1 MEKMLQRILVTF
13 TVGFL
18 VIGAILGFVGVAD
31 CGSVFA
37 PGDGCAS
44 TLSVQRALVIAFI
57 GLGLTSLAA
66 SIVADKPI
74 TPTDSSTPA
83 DSSQHSEPGPPTE

>member
-13 TVGFL
+13 TIGFL
-18 VIGAILGFVGVAD
+18 LIGAILGFVEVAD

-37 PGDGCAS
+37 PQDGCAS

-57 GLGLTSLAA
+57 GLGLTAMAA
-66 SIVADKPI
+66 AIVADKPA
-74 TPTDSSTPA
+74 PPAPPAETDQQ
-83 DSSQHSEPGPPTE
+83 D

>member
-1 MEKMLQRILVTF
+1 MERLLQRVLVTF
-13 TVGFL
+13 TIGFL

-37 PGDGCAS
+37 PKDGCAA

-57 GLGLTSLAA
+57 GIGLTAMAA
-66 SIVADKPI
+66 AIVAEKPARR
-74 TPTDSSTPA
+74 PDP
-83 DSSQHSEPGPPTE
+83 ERPE